1 MCAFSQTRAAA
12 ERIRDHSRSDIAR
25 ARALQ
30 LLDQLNRC
38 EAVLVSGTGQ
48 AHPGTWGLLRA
59 LVLTVRDLAGR
70 RWLEAS
76 SDDPAVCAFTAL
88 LDSAAPPA
96 ISDLDRVAGG
106 VLAARFGPVSA
117 PGAASTVRRAGTP
130 GQPRP
135 GNAPRDETLRVR
147 DLRRARPAARQPQPA
162 GHGRPADHARRYPD
176 RVPQRPGGWSRS
188 AHDRPGSPAS

>member
-1 MCAFSQTRAAA
+1 MGAFSQTRAAA

-25 ARALQ
+25 ARAVQ
-30 LLDQLNRC
+30 LLDQLARC
-38 EAVLVSGTGQ
+38 EAVLVSGDAQ
-48 AHPGTWGLLRA
+48 ARPGTWGLLRA

-70 RWLEAS
+70 WWLEAS

-96 ISDLDRVAGG
+96 ITDLDRVAGG

-117 PGAASTVRRAGTP
+117 PGATSTASRAGTP

-135 GNAPRDETLRVR
+135 GKTPRYGTLDVR
-147 DLRRARPAARQPQPA
+147 GLRRARPARPAIRQPQLT
-162 GHGRPADHARRYPD
+162 GQDRPDGQARR
-176 RVPQRPGGWSRS
+176 
-188 AHDRPGSPAS
+188 